1 MATEYPNSTVS
12 IEIMLQ
18 SLKKNKKQTKIKTK
32 QNKKIQHR
40 KQQQDKQ
47 RNNNNNSPCLHHKQ
61 ELCYFLKPGIDK
73 NRFI

>member
-1 MATEYPNSTVS
+1 
-12 IEIMLQ
+12 MLQ

-32 QNKKIQHR
+32 QNKKRQHR